1 MNTKVSI
8 VRCPDYSQA
17 KDAVVESLKLIGGLD
32 MIVKSGDRVLLKA
45 NILAAR
51 PPEDAVTTHPAVIT
65 AMCELVSD
73 IGAIPIVGDGA
84 GITHPGATAEA
95 LKISGIEDAA
105 QKCGA
110 EIVNFETAGFV
121 EVDVPDAKQ
130 FPHLYI
136 AKPVIEADVIISLP
150 KLKTHELMYYTGAV
164 KNFFGAVPL
173 KTRKQAHLLAKRDL
187 FGDAI
192 VDIYSIVKPHLAV
205 MDGVVGMEG
214 NGPAHGTPINT
225 GVIIASYDCVALDM
239 VASELIGF
247 DPMLIPTNYAALERK
262 LSAGQPE
269 VVGTPLEDVK
279 IKFKE
284 STGGITTIAP
294 PFITSRLGKLFT
306 MKPYINTAKCVLC
319 GACVLNCSPH
329 AIEEIDGKLKIN
341 NDKCIQCYCCRELC
355 PHNAVEIKRSMIA
368 KILTRINETRG

>member
-17 KDAVVESLKLIGGLD
+17 KDAIIESLELIGGLEK
-32 MIVKSGDRVLLKA
+32 IIKTGDRVLLKA

-51 PPEDAVTTHPAVIT
+51 PPEDAVTTHPAIIT

-73 IGAIPIVGDGA
+73 IGGIPIVGDGA

-130 FPHLYI
+130 FPRLYI
-136 AKPVIEADVIISLP
+136 AKPILDADVIISLP
-150 KLKTHELMYYTGAV
+150 KLKTHELTYYTGAV

-187 FGDAI
+187 FGNAV

-205 MDGVVGMEG
+205 MDGIVGMEG
-214 NGPAHGTPINT
+214 NGPAHGTPIKT
-225 GVIIASYDCVALDM
+225 GVVMASYDCVALDM

-247 DPMLIPTNYAALERK
+247 EPMLIPTNRAALERNIGT
-262 LSAGQPE
+262 GQPE
-269 VVGTPLEDVK
+269 VVGTPLDDVK
-279 IKFKE
+279 VRFKE
-284 STGGITTIAP
+284 SAGGITTIAP
-294 PFITSRLGKLFT
+294 AFITSRLGRLFT
-306 MKPYINTAKCVLC
+306 MKPYIDTAKCVLC

-329 AIEEIDGKLKIN
+329 AIEEVDGRLKIN

-355 PHNAVEIKRSMIA
+355 PHNAVEIQRSLVA
-368 KILTRINETRG
+368 RILTRGK